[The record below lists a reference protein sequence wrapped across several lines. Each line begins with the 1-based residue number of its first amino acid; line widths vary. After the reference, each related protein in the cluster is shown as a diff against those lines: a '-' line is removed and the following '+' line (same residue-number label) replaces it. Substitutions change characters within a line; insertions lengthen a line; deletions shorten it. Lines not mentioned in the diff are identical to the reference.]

1 MGATFVI
8 TLREAFEAALI
19 LGIVYSYLE
28 KIGHRES
35 YRYVTWGGALGVL
48 ASAAM
53 GLAVSLL
60 SGPLLDLGP
69 DVVSVAV
76 IFLAVVLLT
85 WHAWWMQRHARA
97 VKGQVEQRIDLA
109 RATERLWIV
118 ALIAFTSVFREG
130 AETVLFLWGLMA
142 EAGSS
147 SAWASVAGGVAGIGA
162 AGALGWLIFR
172 GGKGVSLRSFFA
184 ITTAF
189 IMLLSA
195 GLLSSGVARLQGLG
209 LLPMSAPLWD
219 TSRVLGDRA
228 FPGSVLG
235 GLVGYRAQPSAF
247 EVGAY
252 VIYLVVV
259 SLLIFGGKKP
269 AARRAPESGPTR
281 VRAA

>member
-8 TLREAFEAALI
+8 MLREAFEAALI
-19 LGIVYSYLE
+19 LGIVYTYLE
-28 KIGHRES
+28 KIGARDG
-35 YRYVTWGGALGVL
+35 YRYVTWGGALGVM

-69 DVVSVAV
+69 DVVSVGV
-76 IFLAVVLLT
+76 IFLAVFLLT

-97 VKGQVEQRIDLA
+97 VRGQVEQRIDLA
-109 RATERLWIV
+109 RATQRLWIV

-142 EAGSS
+142 QAGSS
-147 SAWASVAGGVAGIGA
+147 SAWASVAGGVAGLGT

-172 GGKGVSLRSFFA
+172 GGKSVSLRSFFG
-184 ITTAF
+184 ITTVF

-209 LLPMSAPLWD
+209 FLPMSAPLWD
-219 TSRVLGDRA
+219 TSRLLSDRT
-228 FPGSVLG
+228 FPGSFLG
-235 GLVGYRAQPSAF
+235 GLVGYRAQPSAL

-252 VIYLVVV
+252 VIYLVGVGF
-259 SLLIFGGKKP
+259 LIFGAKTP
-269 AARRAPESGPTR
+269 VASRAPESDPPR